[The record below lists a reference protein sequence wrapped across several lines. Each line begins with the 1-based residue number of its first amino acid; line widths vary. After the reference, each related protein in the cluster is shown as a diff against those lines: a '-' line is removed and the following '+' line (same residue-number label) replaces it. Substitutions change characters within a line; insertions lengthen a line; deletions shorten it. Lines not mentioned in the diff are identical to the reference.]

1 MQQYVNENQDAFFSN
16 GRLRNEEFVSNF
28 LHQYSEPSIG
38 WQTAQTK
45 RKSWLKKANIK
56 RVNETKQATRKEKGK
71 ESLEGSNMWL

>member
-38 WQTAQTK
+38 WQAAQTK
-45 RKSWLKKANIK
+45 RESWLKKANIK
-56 RVNETKQATRKEKGK
+56 GVTETKQAKREWK
-71 ESLEGSNMWL
+71 ES